1 MREWL
6 KRQGRKLKY
15 RGRKV
20 AARYAKQQLSDL
32 KLLVRQRWANRI
44 MAGDVKVDDLWAD
57 VWSAIAYVSEHGRP
71 PGR

>member
-6 KRQGRKLKY
+6 ERQGRKL
-15 RGRKV
+15 
-20 AARYAKQQLSDL
+20 ASRYAKQQLNDI
-32 KLLVRQRWANRI
+32 KVIVRRRWANRI
-44 MAGDVKVDDLWAD
+44 PAGDVKVDDLWAD